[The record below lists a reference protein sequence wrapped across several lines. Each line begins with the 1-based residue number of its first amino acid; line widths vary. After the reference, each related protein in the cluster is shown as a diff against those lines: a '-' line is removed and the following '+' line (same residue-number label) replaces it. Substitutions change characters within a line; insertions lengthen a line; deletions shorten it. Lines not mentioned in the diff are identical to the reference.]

1 MLLYLGQIRTSA
13 RDCHWHGRVGYLDRL
28 VRCKHKLWNDGGD
41 EMYWWC
47 TWSSLVVSN
56 NVLFQLIGYWDVLS
70 ESEGEIRELAYQ
82 LSFPLST
89 GR

>member
-1 MLLYLGQIRTSA
+1 M
-13 RDCHWHGRVGYLDRL
+13 
-28 VRCKHKLWNDGGD
+28 
-41 EMYWWC
+41 
-47 TWSSLVVSN
+47 SN